1 MDCLTEQFIE
11 DLINIYELPVPVTDF
26 DNFVNN
32 IGGSIIYN
40 YIDHECFHKSFL
52 KKVNNSF
59 CIYVSPVDDVRTKRF
74 MISQEI
80 GHLFLHMG
88 YKTNDSLWNTFGDNQ
103 IYENNKS
110 YSLEKQIAANS
121 FAFALL
127 MPKTEYT
134 RILNLYTHDGKAIMK
149 KIADYFGVT
158 VSFSIM
164 RGEDLGLIKKGQL

>member
-1 MDCLTEQFIE
+1 MEHLIEQFVE
-11 DLINIYELPVPVTDF
+11 DLIKVYELPVPVTDL

-32 IGGSIIYN
+32 IGGSIIYDH
-40 YIDHECFHKSFL
+40 IDKECFHYSCL

-59 CIYVSPVDDVRTKRF
+59 CIYVSPVDDVQIKRF

-88 YKTNDSLWNTFGDNQ
+88 YKTNNSLWNTFGGNQ
-103 IYENNKS
+103 IYENTKS
-110 YSLEKQIAANS
+110 YSLEKQTAEKA

-134 RILNLYTHDGKAIMK
+134 RILNLYTHDGKANMK

-158 VSFSIM
+158 VSYSIM

>member
-1 MDCLTEQFIE
+1 MERLIEQFIE
-11 DLINIYELPVPVTDF
+11 DLINVYELSVPVTDL

-32 IGGSIIYN
+32 IGGSIIYDH
-40 YIDHECFHKSFL
+40 IDQECLYNSCL

-74 MISQEI
+74 IISQEI

-88 YKTNDSLWNTFGDNQ
+88 YKTNASLWNTFGCNQ
-103 IYENNKS
+103 IYENHKS
-110 YSLEKQIAANS
+110 YSFEKQLAANA

-134 RILNLYTHDGKAIMK
+134 RILNLYTCDGKANMI
-149 KIADYFGVT
+149 KIADYFGVA
-158 VSFSIM
+158 VSYAIM
-164 RGEDLGLIKKGQL
+164 RGEDLGLIKKG

>member
-1 MDCLTEQFIE
+1 MEHLIEQFVE
-11 DLINIYELPVPVTDF
+11 DLIKVYELPVPVTDL

-32 IGGSIIYN
+32 IGGSIIYDH
-40 YIDHECFHKSFL
+40 IDKECFHYSCL

-59 CIYVSPVDDVRTKRF
+59 CIYVSPVDDVQIKRY
-74 MISQEI
+74 
-80 GHLFLHMG
+80 MG
-88 YKTNDSLWNTFGDNQ
+88 YKTNNSLWNTFGGNQ
-103 IYENNKS
+103 IYENTKS
-110 YSLEKQIAANS
+110 YSLEKQTAAKA

-134 RILNLYTHDGKAIMK
+134 RILNLYTHDGKANMK

-158 VSFSIM
+158 VSYSIM

>member
-1 MDCLTEQFIE
+1 MDHLIEQFIE
-11 DLINIYELPVPVTDF
+11 DLIKVYELPVPVTDL

-32 IGGSIIYN
+32 IGGSIIYD
-40 YIDHECFHKSFL
+40 YMDQDYFQKSFL
-52 KKVNNSF
+52 KKVNDSF
-59 CIYVSPVDDVRTKRF
+59 CIFLSPTDDVRAKRF

-88 YKTNDSLWNTFGDNQ
+88 YKTNDSLWDTFGDNQ

-110 YSLEKQIAANS
+110 YSLEKQIAANA

-134 RILNLYTHDGKAIMK
+134 RILNLYTHDGKANMK

-158 VSFSIM
+158 VSHAIM
-164 RGEDLGLIKKGQL
+164 RGEDLGLIKKG

>member
-1 MDCLTEQFIE
+1 MEHLIEQFVE
-11 DLINIYELPVPVTDF
+11 DLIKVYELPIPVTNL

-32 IGGSIIYN
+32 IGGSIIYD
-40 YIDHECFHKSFL
+40 YIDHDYFQKSFL
-52 KKVNNSF
+52 KKVNDSF
-59 CIYVSPVDDVRTKRF
+59 FIYLSPTDDVRTKRF
-74 MISQEI
+74 MVSQEI

-88 YKTNDSLWNTFGDNQ
+88 YKTNNSLWNTFGGNQ
-103 IYENNKS
+103 IYENTKS
-110 YSLEKQIAANS
+110 YSLEKQTAANA

-134 RILNLYTHDGKAIMK
+134 RILNLYTHDGKANMK

-158 VSFSIM
+158 VSYAIM